1 MKDFI
6 KNIIREEFERVMSKK
21 YSEDEVNEA
30 IHKKSFVHTR
40 DGKVYSP
47 VMLKRGFFMGVDSDN
62 EHVDISIDEIALIQS
77 KEERFGNK

>member
-1 MKDFI
+1 MKDFV
-6 KNIIREEFERVMSKK
+6 KNIIREEFENAMSKK

-30 IHKKSFVHTR
+30 IRKKSFVHTR

-47 VMLKRGFFMGVDSDN
+47 VMLKRRFFLGVDSDN
-62 EHVDISIDEIALIQS
+62 EHVDVSIDEIALIQS